1 MKMLEEITNK
11 KNISQNNRRELKKIL
26 TSFIESAV
34 LDKELSDNIM
44 LGDINQNYINYIQLL
59 LIKLS
64 TINIIQ
70 SI

>member
-44 LGDINQNYINYIQLL
+44 LGDIN
-59 LIKLS
+59 
-64 TINIIQ
+64 
-70 SI
+70 